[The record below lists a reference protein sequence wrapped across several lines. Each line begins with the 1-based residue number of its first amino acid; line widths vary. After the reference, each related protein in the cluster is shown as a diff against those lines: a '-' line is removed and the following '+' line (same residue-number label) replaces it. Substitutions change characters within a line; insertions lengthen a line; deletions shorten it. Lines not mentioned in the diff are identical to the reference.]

1 MIEVKNLVKDYGK
14 HHAVKDISF
23 SVPDGQIVGLLGPN
37 GAGKSTTMNIMTGYI
52 SATSGEV
59 KIGGYDILEQPIQAK
74 KLIGYLP
81 EIPPLYEDMT
91 VAEYLNFICDLKG
104 IRKKT
109 EKESSINEVTE
120 AVKISDMKGR
130 LIKNLS
136 KGYKQRVGLAQ
147 ALIGNPNQ
155 IIEIRALIKSLGQ
168 KHTIILSSHI
178 LSEVNA
184 ICDYVLIIDKGTL
197 VAEDTPEHLSEDFSD
212 TDNINMSVKGSREQV
227 EEVLK
232 VSEYIRDYKIIDEKD
247 GIVDVQAKTATK
259 EDIRD
264 NLFFEFAEEK
274 LPIIKMERE
283 SLSLEDVFLKLTG
296 QDVRNRDIMDFLLK
310 GRKKQTA
317 RELNRQ
323 KQQRRISRMK
333 AIYLK
338 EMRSY
343 FHSLAAYIYFALFIA
358 ATGVYFSVICMSYG
372 YTDYAQYVFSN
383 STILYIVI
391 VPILTMRLFAE
402 EKKQRTDQLLYTSP
416 IRSGS
421 IVFGKYLASVTL
433 LAISMLVSI
442 IEAGVLSMFGNVN
455 WKTVLTGCLG
465 YFLLGAC
472 LMAVGM
478 FVSSLTDN
486 QMIAAALSFAVV
498 LFCMLLPNISN
509 VVPGRARYTYIV
521 CVLAVILIAW
531 FFYDETKNVKITAGV
546 GVAGIAIIAILSKV
560 KPALFDNG
568 LSKIIDWFS
577 VLDRFNDFCS
587 GILNASSIIYYVS
600 FIAVFLFLTM
610 QGIEKRRWN

>member
-1 MIEVKNLVKDYGK
+1 
-14 HHAVKDISF
+14 
-23 SVPDGQIVGLLGPN
+23 
-37 GAGKSTTMNIMTGYI
+37 MNIMTGYI

-147 ALIGNPNQ
+147 ALIGNPPLLILDEPTVGLDPNQ

-296 QDVRNRDIMDFLLK
+296 QDVEEVESE
-310 GRKKQTA
+310 A
-317 RELNRQ
+317 RES
-323 KQQRRISRMK
+323 I
-333 AIYLK
+333 
-338 EMRSY
+338 
-343 FHSLAAYIYFALFIA
+343 
-358 ATGVYFSVICMSYG
+358 
-372 YTDYAQYVFSN
+372 
-383 STILYIVI
+383 
-391 VPILTMRLFAE
+391 
-402 EKKQRTDQLLYTSP
+402 RTD
-416 IRSGS
+416 
-421 IVFGKYLASVTL
+421 
-433 LAISMLVSI
+433 
-442 IEAGVLSMFGNVN
+442 
-455 WKTVLTGCLG
+455 
-465 YFLLGAC
+465 
-472 LMAVGM
+472 
-478 FVSSLTDN
+478 
-486 QMIAAALSFAVV
+486 
-498 LFCMLLPNISN
+498 
-509 VVPGRARYTYIV
+509 
-521 CVLAVILIAW
+521 
-531 FFYDETKNVKITAGV
+531 
-546 GVAGIAIIAILSKV
+546 
-560 KPALFDNG
+560 
-568 LSKIIDWFS
+568 
-577 VLDRFNDFCS
+577 
-587 GILNASSIIYYVS
+587 
-600 FIAVFLFLTM
+600 
-610 QGIEKRRWN
+610 